1 MAYLLEQQQCSQVCS
16 FHHVQTEHKK
26 SISKWKQPLYHENK
40 MKQLFLMIIIK
51 SEESLATQNN
61 GLLLGFW
68 HVGMSL
74 IDVNKMQKP

>member
-1 MAYLLEQQQCSQVCS
+1 
-16 FHHVQTEHKK
+16 
-26 SISKWKQPLYHENK
+26 

-51 SEESLATQNN
+51 SQESLATQNN